1 MSATASPSP
10 RRICLSAIVAISAAL
25 VAGCGPERVEQRPA
39 FVDHNA
45 GPRMDTPSDAQQP
58 QQRRSAADGLYAQ
71 AERDVEAFLQHRRD
85 RQQRQNPTGESNKV
99 DFHNVAPQQPAR
111 QASTGNGRKA
121 PPIVWN
127 GTGGTTN
134 VIPEPSVSADASRQE
149 ADRSSEK
156 VLARPEPQGNELDVA
171 EFPDRIEPTKA
182 GADAQ
187 RPDKATNDAE
197 RRQDSA
203 QQSNEEPTERE
214 EPGGG
219 VETLGPTALEQVVV
233 DLSRELYQQ
242 AAYADMPL
250 RELLVIAATS
260 MVDPDRAIEPSAIPG
275 LTDREREVLSQFQR
289 FFATLGRELDGSRE
303 ADEVLTESLNDLRE
317 ALDQTPPL
325 QIATAALCTSVR
337 GFGDYTPF
345 NKYAFMA
352 QEQQQAVVYIE
363 IENFNSRTNDKGDW
377 VTELSQ
383 ELTIYSD
390 RDGLPV
396 WSEPWQKAVD
406 VSRKQRHDFFTVQI
420 VTLPKALSVG
430 KYYFKIRVR
439 DENTDALAEHSIP
452 FELVADPRMAVK
464 IP

>member
-1 MSATASPSP
+1 
-10 RRICLSAIVAISAAL
+10 
-25 VAGCGPERVEQRPA
+25 
-39 FVDHNA
+39 
-45 GPRMDTPSDAQQP
+45 
-58 QQRRSAADGLYAQ
+58 
-71 AERDVEAFLQHRRD
+71 
-85 RQQRQNPTGESNKV
+85 
-99 DFHNVAPQQPAR
+99 
-111 QASTGNGRKA
+111 
-121 PPIVWN
+121 
-127 GTGGTTN
+127 
-134 VIPEPSVSADASRQE
+134 
-149 ADRSSEK
+149 
-156 VLARPEPQGNELDVA
+156 
-171 EFPDRIEPTKA
+171 
-182 GADAQ
+182 
-187 RPDKATNDAE
+187 
-197 RRQDSA
+197 
-203 QQSNEEPTERE
+203 
-214 EPGGG
+214 
-219 VETLGPTALEQVVV
+219 
-233 DLSRELYQQ
+233 
-242 AAYADMPL
+242 
-250 RELLVIAATS
+250 
-260 MVDPDRAIEPSAIPG
+260 
-275 LTDREREVLSQFQR
+275 VLSQFQR